1 MLVPG
6 KPFQLSLM
14 VVGKAGAYTDYTFG
28 FPHKHYTRLEKLA
41 RDKHSSLLQKIVNY
55 GQKSFITLVPGPM
68 QLKEFNNLLG
78 PVL

>member
-1 MLVPG
+1 VFVPG

-28 FPHKHYTRLEKLA
+28 LPHKHYTRL
-41 RDKHSSLLQKIVNY
+41 DKHSSLLQKIVNY

-68 QLKEFNNLLG
+68 QLKEFNNLLR